1 MILSK
6 VRPSYTLWLTLF
18 NHLCACILILNASIY
33 FDTSFKPPALSLSI
47 LEERENIKLGAVK
60 LTFCARGVISCVKAL
75 SCYKRTYCR
84 THYSWYF
91 EPERLGLCT
100 FDDTSDSSITLNFSR
115 MHEKCSSNQF
125 AGNLRAGFFPFLTFH
140 LPELFRM
147 PMNLRSWKHTDRLTT
162 IMLRQRYCPLIRMM
176 HWSFFAQMFSNI

>member
-6 VRPSYTLWLTLF
+6 VRPSYTLWLTIF

-33 FDTSFKPPALSLSI
+33 FDTSFKPPALPLSI

-125 AGNLRAGFFPFLTFH
+125 AGNLRAGFLPFLNFH

-147 PMNLRSWKHTDRLTT
+147 PMNLRSWKHTDRLCYVNDTA
-162 IMLRQRYCPLIRMM
+162 LP
-176 HWSFFAQMFSNI
+176 

>member
-33 FDTSFKPPALSLSI
+33 FDTSFKPPALPLSI

-100 FDDTSDSSITLNFSR
+100 FDDTSDSSITLNFSDAWKMFKQSICR
-115 MHEKCSSNQF
+115 ESQGWFSSIS
-125 AGNLRAGFFPFLTFH
+125 NLPSSGTVSYAD
-140 LPELFRM
+140 ELKE
-147 PMNLRSWKHTDRLTT
+147 LKAHWS
-162 IMLRQRYCPLIRMM
+162 IMLRQRYCPPIRMM